1 MSAVETP
8 GIRRSRRLGRW
19 SATLGLIGAAAF
31 VWLWLL
37 SATPLDPPDW
47 IRILGLVFLPVGVIG
62 AMITGI
68 PAVRGA
74 GRPAALVGLIAA
86 ALTVIAFIVILNV
99 LG

>member
-1 MSAVETP
+1 MNTSETP
-8 GIRRSRRLGRW
+8 ESRRSRRFGRW
-19 SATLGLIGAAAF
+19 SAAFGLAGAAAF

-37 SATPLDPPDW
+37 SATPLDPPNW
-47 IRILGLVFLPVGVIG
+47 VRILGLVFLPIGVVG
-62 AMITGI
+62 ALFTGI